1 MLQILNLTSE
11 YQFIRAAMTAGINQY
26 FNASVS
32 MQVNDFTLKHISF
45 SQPKYL
51 KFPIY
56 QNRAPKCKEMQNVN
70 RIAIQTPI
78 EKFKKLG
85 KY

>member
-45 SQPKYL
+45 SQPKY
-51 KFPIY
+51 
-56 QNRAPKCKEMQNVN
+56 
-70 RIAIQTPI
+70 
-78 EKFKKLG
+78 FKISHLSESCTEV
-85 KY
+85 